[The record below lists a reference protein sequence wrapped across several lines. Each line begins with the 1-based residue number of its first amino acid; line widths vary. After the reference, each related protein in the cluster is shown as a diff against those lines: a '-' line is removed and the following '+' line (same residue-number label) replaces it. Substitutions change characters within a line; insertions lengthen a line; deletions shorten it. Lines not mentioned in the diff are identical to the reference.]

1 MVQMNTSAHIHLDAI
16 RRNLNHTRS
25 LLKPGV
31 KTMAVIK
38 DNAYGHGLLEVAR
51 ALNEDTDW
59 FCVARAEEGVMLRK
73 GGITNPIL
81 VFEAVMPHTADVY
94 PAFDLTA
101 TLHETAALRLMQPG
115 TSFHINIDTGMHR
128 LGVLPEEIHELQEGL
143 KSHPELEP
151 SGIYTHFFKAD
162 DPGNNEVAEQLDL
175 FNRVRSAFPDHW
187 MTHTANTGAIYHYR
201 SLDLQFDAVRPGVC
215 LYGYGA
221 GDVEIP
227 ELEPALDLT
236 SFIMQV
242 KKVKKGETVSY
253 GGRWVVPEDGYIGI
267 IPSGYSDGIP
277 RVLSSSI
284 ELIINGDRF
293 PQAGTISMDYLIV
306 YLGDQKLSSGT
317 AVYLLKG
324 NEISA
329 KDWARKAGT
338 IPYEITTN
346 IKHKV
351 SRIYEPETKDQ

>member
-1 MVQMNTSAHIHLDAI
+1 MVQMNTRAHINLDAI
-16 RRNLNHTRS
+16 RRNLNHTRG

-51 ALNEDTDW
+51 TLHEDTEW

-73 GGITNPIL
+73 GGVTNPIL
-81 VFEAVMPHTADVY
+81 VFEAVLNHTAGLY
-94 PAFDLTA
+94 PEYDLTA
-101 TLHETAALRLMQPG
+101 TLHETAALKLMQPG

-128 LGVLPEEIHELQEGL
+128 LGVLPEDIRELSSAL
-143 KSHPELEP
+143 KSHAELNAT
-151 SGIYTHFFKAD
+151 GIYTHFFKAD
-162 DPGNNEVAEQLDL
+162 DPGNKEVEHQLNL
-175 FNRVRSAFPDHW
+175 FNNVRTEFPEHW

-215 LYGYGA
+215 LYGFGA
-221 GDVEIP
+221 GEVDIP
-227 ELEPALDLT
+227 ELHPALDLS
-236 SFIMQV
+236 SFLMQV

-253 GGRWVVPEDGYIGI
+253 GGRWVVPEDGYIGV

-284 ELIINGDRF
+284 EVIINRKRF

-306 YLGDQKLSSGT
+306 YLGDQKLNSGT
-317 AVYLLKG
+317 TVHLLKG

-351 SRIYEPETKDQ
+351 SRIYESGV